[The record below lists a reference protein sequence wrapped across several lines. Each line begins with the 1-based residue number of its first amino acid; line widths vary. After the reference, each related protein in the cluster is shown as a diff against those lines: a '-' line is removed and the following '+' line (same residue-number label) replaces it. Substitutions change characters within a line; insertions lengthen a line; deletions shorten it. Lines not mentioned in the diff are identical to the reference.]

1 MPSVQYETQQ
11 GIVTVSI
18 ERGSDGRVTA
28 TVCERT
34 YQLTAER
41 TQSGRWA
48 LDFGDRTVQVA
59 TAADGLR
66 RYGQVVG
73 GPVYALSLAIPAA
86 RRRGTSGAEAGRLT
100 AQMPGQVVDV
110 LVKAGQTV
118 TAGQPLI
125 VLEAMKMEI
134 RICAPTD
141 GIVREVL
148 VKKGDVVDRDQ
159 QLIQIDARDA

>member
-1 MPSVQYETQQ
+1 M
-11 GIVTVSI
+11 SI

-28 TVCERT
+28 TVGERT

-73 GPVYALSLAIPAA
+73 GPVYALSLLSLRRAA
-86 RRRGTSGAEAGRLT
+86 VAPQAPRRAGSRRRCRGRWST
-100 AQMPGQVVDV
+100 
-110 LVKAGQTV
+110 
-118 TAGQPLI
+118 
-125 VLEAMKMEI
+125 
-134 RICAPTD
+134 CW
-141 GIVREVL
+141 
-148 VKKGDVVDRDQ
+148 
-159 QLIQIDARDA
+159 